1 MPSLITRKARARPCQ
16 RPKRSLG
23 FTLIEILVAL
33 VILSI
38 GLLGIAALQLR
49 SVQNSQASFERSVA
63 TLQARDLVERMW
75 AGICT
80 LYEYDVD
87 GNVIMIGDDPV
98 IDEIGREQIQTAWE
112 TDHINTNTFA
122 DQGWDADLELP
133 PTGTHVW
140 TITIGWDPRN
150 QRVEGERDVIV
161 HRFMLPPPRDP
172 FQNPNGGSSPRAC
185 PPRV

>member
-1 MPSLITRKARARPCQ
+1 MLTRKARARPCQ

-80 LYEYDVD
+80 LHDANGTIVPNRQAPIE
-87 GNVIMIGDDPV
+87 
-98 IDEIGREQIQTAWE
+98 TAWRA
-112 TDHINTNTFA
+112 DHTNTNTFA
-122 DQGWDADLELP
+122 GQEWSAVLIQQP
-133 PTGTHVW
+133 PGSHVW
-140 TITIGWDPRN
+140 TITISWDPRN
-150 QRVEGERDVIV
+150 QRVEGERDEIV
-161 HRFMLPPPRDP
+161 HHFRLPPRLP
-172 FQNPNGGSSPRAC
+172 SC
-185 PPRV
+185 PPQP

>member
-1 MPSLITRKARARPCQ
+1 MLTRKALARPCQ

-75 AGICT
+75 AGTCS
-80 LYEYDVD
+80 LYLP
-87 GNVIMIGDDPV
+87 NGDIDPNGHTP
-98 IDEIGREQIQTAWE
+98 IWNAWLL
-112 TDHINTNTFA
+112 DQQNANTF
-122 DQGWDADLELP
+122 DGQGWDADLES

-140 TITIGWDPRN
+140 TITISWDPRN
-150 QRVEGERDVIV
+150 QRVEGERDEIE
-161 HRFMLPPPRDP
+161 HHFRLPPRLP
-172 FQNPNGGSSPRAC
+172 SC
-185 PPRV
+185 PPQP